1 MVCIIELIKQ
11 LKNDLLCKINL
22 DLALYNYCHNK
33 STVQLPYSNNSAL
46 MIAIKGYNKETEK
59 DFNIDTID
67 SHQKQKNFKDKFSQ
81 CIGIRLFT
89 CADESILLE
98 DFERF
103 DLKQKYVMTKIFPSL
118 KKHLEK
124 TLIIEDS
131 PISMFISLL
140 INIDKN
146 NNHEK
151 VEFDY
156 LQENNSDI
164 IDLIILEDYIKAY
177 GLLSYQ
183 KQSEKDFIVEVLN
196 NFSNSIKWITSNR
209 SINKTPF
216 EIKDEYDVQ
225 DILCTILQSIFP
237 DCEKEDPLQKDPQ
250 GLSHRIDL
258 VIHSLGVYIEV
269 KMIKDRD
276 KNNIKSF
283 KKQIDEDI
291 VGYSSNKDL
300 KHLIFFT
307 YDPNGYADNEIHFKG
322 NQDQATY
329 NGITYSID
337 KVYQK

>member
-1 MVCIIELIKQ
+1 MVCIIELIKK
-11 LKNDLLCKINL
+11 LKNDLLCRINL
-22 DLALYNYCHNK
+22 DLALYNYCNNK
-33 STVQLPYSNNSAL
+33 SIVQLPYNNNLAL
-46 MIAIKGYNKETEK
+46 TIAFRGYNKEIEK
-59 DFNIDTID
+59 NFNIDTID
-67 SHQKQKNFKDKFSQ
+67 SHQKQNNFKDKFAQ

-89 CADESILLE
+89 CAEETILLE

-103 DLKQKYVMTKIFPSL
+103 DLKQKYIMTKIFPSL

-124 TLIIEDS
+124 ILIMENN
-131 PISMFISLL
+131 PIAKFISLL

-146 NNHEK
+146 NNHKE

-164 IDLIILEDYIKAY
+164 VDLIILEDYVKAY
-177 GLLSYQ
+177 GLLNYK
-183 KQSEKDFIVEVLN
+183 KQNEKDFIVEILN

-209 SINKTPF
+209 SCNKTQF

-225 DILCTILQSIFP
+225 DVLCTIIQSIFS
-237 DCEKEDPLQKDPQ
+237 DCEKEDPLQKDSQ

-258 VIHSLGVYIEV
+258 VIHSLGIYIEV
-269 KMIKDRD
+269 KMIKAKD
-276 KNNIKSF
+276 KKNIKSF

-307 YDPNGYADNEIHFKG
+307 YDPNGFADNEMHFKG
-322 NQDQATY
+322 SQDQVTN